1 MILGNGRPNGFTPCD
16 QCPLRKRPALREFS
30 AEELAFVRT
39 LKVDELRVDAG
50 ASFLREGTRSEY
62 LYTVLTGWAFR
73 YKTLPDGRRQI
84 LNFAFPGEFLGLQGS
99 VANEMQHSVEVLT
112 QSMLCVFARDKLW
125 DLYSHYPGLAFD
137 ITWLAAREEQLLD
150 EHLLSI
156 GRRSALERVAFILLH
171 LYQRAEEV
179 GLAKDKKVVF
189 PFTQQH
195 IADTLGMSLVHANKT
210 LRRLYSMKLLS
221 WRERT
226 FEILDWDKL
235 AELAVYDRE
244 PKRQRPLI

>member
-1 MILGNGRPNGFTPCD
+1 
-16 QCPLRKRPALREFS
+16 
-30 AEELAFVRT
+30 
-39 LKVDELRVDAG
+39 
-50 ASFLREGTRSEY
+50 
-62 LYTVLTGWAFR
+62 
-73 YKTLPDGRRQI
+73 
-84 LNFAFPGEFLGLQGS
+84 

-112 QSMLCVFARDKLW
+112 QSVLCVFPRDKLW

-150 EHLLSI
+150 EHLLSV

-179 GLAKDKKVVF
+179 GLAKDRKVVF

-210 LRRLYSMKLLS
+210 LRRLYGMKLLS
-221 WRERT
+221 WRERS

-235 AELAVYDRE
+235 AELAVYDRAD
-244 PKRQRPLI
+244 KRQRPLI